1 MGSLSSSC
9 PDLRKMAFFDITQLE
24 VNLWCLLWCTYL
36 LLIISQ
42 LWSDGL
48 MKNSF
53 VQIGAIRFHRFCNAL
68 HCIVM
73 CAVISPPWVRSMSNL
88 NSSHIWPYGK
98 FQIICNTH
106 RDWLQDNRWNI
117 IGIIFLYRCPVSNLI
132 GEQYVHFHLILSHR
146 HIYDICD
153 HYWNPPPQIICSI
166 WGWLPYKGGRLLGPC
181 LIVQCQSCYH
191 ILIRIV

>member
-1 MGSLSSSC
+1 MMPL
-9 PDLRKMAFFDITQLE
+9 I
-24 VNLWCLLWCTYL
+24 LWCTHL

-42 LWSDGL
+42 LWSDGS

-53 VQIGAIRFHRFCNAL
+53 VQIGAIRFYRLCNAL

-88 NSSHIWPYGK
+88 ISSHIWPYGK

-106 RDWLQDNRWNI
+106 RDWLQDNRGNI
-117 IGIIFLYRCPVSNLI
+117 IGIVSLYRCPVSNLI

-146 HIYDICD
+146 HTYDICD
-153 HYWNPPPQIICSI
+153 HYWSPPGQDNLQHLRLIAIQRGKIIGI
-166 WGWLPYKGGRLLGPC
+166 
-181 LIVQCQSCYH
+181 IVQCQSCYH